1 MKVIT
6 GKYGAQA
13 DFDYT
18 DGYRNSF
25 RLLYSNDGL
34 IFITYDH
41 YATFYEIDTEGI
53 L

>member
-1 MKVIT
+1 MQLSAHFHLWLEK
-6 GKYGAQA
+6 
-13 DFDYT
+13 
-18 DGYRNSF
+18 SF

-34 IFITYDH
+34 IFVTYDH